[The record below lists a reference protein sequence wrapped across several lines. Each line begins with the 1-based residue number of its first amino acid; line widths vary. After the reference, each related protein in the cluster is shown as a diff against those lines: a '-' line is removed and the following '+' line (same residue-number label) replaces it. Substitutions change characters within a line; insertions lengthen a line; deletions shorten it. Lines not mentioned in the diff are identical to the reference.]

1 MWAFYSL
8 VFVQFLFLSPFL
20 ESAIFPSFRRRLHKI
35 RIRKKR
41 NGRREQHLER
51 SEENK
56 SLVSL
61 VLYVLRAAL
70 RILIYAFPLSSVP
83 SFSTFLPAFSER
95 TWPRQRKKEKKR
107 RGSFS
112 LFLSAWLISLQV
124 SRAVYRAQS
133 SVNYY
138 GPEGG
143 LLLIGLLTSCLL
155 LSRRR
160 FFFLSSL
167 PCSLRFEERPEKL
180 QGSLSLLGLLYLPLP
195 RESNDSRSGLDGR
208 FRIKQLLR
216 HFVSTIYLRLDGYFF
231 FPVCQNGA
239 LIFSLEK
246 KETKREKDSKNTLKI
261 QNSIVIVIFNSIS
274 WTEYKCS
281 LRSEKGKIIYNVCPF
296 YYLLKNSNI
305 SYKR

>member
-180 QGSLSLLGLLYLPLP
+180 QGSVVTWPSLLA
-195 RESNDSRSGLDGR
+195 SFSG
-208 FRIKQLLR
+208 IK
-216 HFVSTIYLRLDGYFF
+216 RLQVGF
-231 FPVCQNGA
+231 GW
-239 LIFSLEK
+239 S
-246 KETKREKDSKNTLKI
+246 
-261 QNSIVIVIFNSIS
+261 
-274 WTEYKCS
+274 
-281 LRSEKGKIIYNVCPF
+281 
-296 YYLLKNSNI
+296 I
-305 SYKR
+305 SYKIASSPFRFNYLPSSRWLFFFSSLSERRTNLLLGEKRNKERVRQQEYIKNLEFNRDRDI